1 MINIAVDIGASSGRL
16 MMGQVVDNQLIMEEV
31 HRFSNGFQETEG
43 TLFWDIDY
51 LLEEIIKGLQK
62 VKQLGYDRC
71 TVGIDTWAVD
81 YVLLDKKGKRL
92 QEVVAYRD
100 GRTDHTIEKL
110 TKKIPKEELY
120 QITGIQFLPFNTL
133 FQLYEEDEEL
143 LKQTDKILMVPDYL
157 NYRLTG
163 KMRMEMT
170 NASTTQLMDARRRR
184 FSGLLLDVLGISEQQ
199 FAPLVAPGKTLG
211 SLDQSFFPAYDLPE
225 CEVVHVAS
233 HDTASAVV
241 GTPGEGDHW
250 AYVSSG
256 TWSLLGIESEEP
268 LIHEQAKIA
277 NYTNEWGA
285 FQTYRFLKNIMGL
298 WVIQEVRRDLPKTY
312 SYAELVKLAS
322 AVEPFQQWI
331 DLNDHRFLHPQNMVE
346 EIQAYC
352 KETDQ
357 KIPQTPGELA
367 QAVYSNLAIL
377 YALELEKLEI
387 LSNKKIDHLYIVGG
401 GGQNDLL
408 NQLTANVSQKMIKV
422 GPEEATAV
430 GNILMQLITDQ
441 QVADLSVGREL
452 IQNSFVQREYTPQP
466 MDQQTIKRQFKTVVQ
481 SKLEKEI

>member
-1 MINIAVDIGASSGRL
+1 
-16 MMGQVVDNQLIMEEV
+16 
-31 HRFSNGFQETEG
+31 
-43 TLFWDIDY
+43 
-51 LLEEIIKGLQK
+51 
-62 VKQLGYDRC
+62 
-71 TVGIDTWAVD
+71 
-81 YVLLDKKGKRL
+81 
-92 QEVVAYRD
+92 
-100 GRTDHTIEKL
+100 
-110 TKKIPKEELY
+110 
-120 QITGIQFLPFNTL
+120 
-133 FQLYEEDEEL
+133 
-143 LKQTDKILMVPDYL
+143 
-157 NYRLTG
+157 
-163 KMRMEMT
+163 
-170 NASTTQLMDARRRR
+170 
-184 FSGLLLDVLGISEQQ
+184 
-199 FAPLVAPGKTLG
+199 
-211 SLDQSFFPAYDLPE
+211 YDLPE

-387 LSNKKIDHLYIVGG
+387 LSNKKIDHLYIV
-401 GGQNDLL
+401 
-408 NQLTANVSQKMIKV
+408 
-422 GPEEATAV
+422 
-430 GNILMQLITDQ
+430 
-441 QVADLSVGREL
+441 
-452 IQNSFVQREYTPQP
+452 
-466 MDQQTIKRQFKTVVQ
+466 
-481 SKLEKEI
+481 